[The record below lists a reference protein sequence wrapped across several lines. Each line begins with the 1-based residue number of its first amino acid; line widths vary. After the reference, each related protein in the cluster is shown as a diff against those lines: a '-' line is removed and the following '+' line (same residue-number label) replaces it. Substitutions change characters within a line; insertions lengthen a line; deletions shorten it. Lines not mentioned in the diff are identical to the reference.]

1 MAYTRTVKFSYYTV
15 CIMEDEQDVSP
26 KRFDFEAWI
35 KKYISET
42 IGYGLIDAC
51 ISLSIYTRD
60 VIANKCILKILNFLF
75 IYLLLLFLLATYRGM
90 SCMLKLIFSN
100 DKNIHED
107 VSGALND
114 SDKSSLWEQKG
125 K

>member
-1 MAYTRTVKFSYYTV
+1 MVGQRVLTNS
-15 CIMEDEQDVSP
+15 
-26 KRFDFEAWI
+26 FDPNI
-35 KKYISET
+35 
-42 IGYGLIDAC
+42 
-51 ISLSIYTRD
+51 
-60 VIANKCILKILNFLF
+60 F

-100 DKNIHED
+100 DKNIHEE